1 MCSGCIVAFGP
12 SWLSLGYYASSP
24 CWFLLLLAFVR
35 SPSTGRIFDPN
46 RAQGASPAGARQLEG
61 GSGGKPTWQG
71 GLPGGRVILA
81 ALSLGPEIPHRHA
94 QGLGQL
100 PGGARL
106 SPRARKQPLVTARGL
121 ARPSGERR
129 PVIRRV
135 GVCLTTELNEARS
148 SCAAPAG
155 GPLRDHRTPWAGRG
169 SGAGLARTD
178 GPLFER
184 PRRADLRPKPF
195 RGFPP
200 RHRRRAG

>member
-1 MCSGCIVAFGP
+1 LP
-12 SWLSLGYYASSP
+12 
-24 CWFLLLLAFVR
+24 LAFVR

-135 GVCLTTELNEARS
+135 GFPRPRS
-148 SCAAPAG
+148 SMKRGVPARLRREGLCATTALRGQGVGQVRALPGPTDRSSSDLAG
-155 GPLRDHRTPWAGRG
+155 PTCGSNPSGENPRVTDVGQDKALALIRNVSPRFPLHYT
-169 SGAGLARTD
+169 
-178 GPLFER
+178 
-184 PRRADLRPKPF
+184 
-195 RGFPP
+195 
-200 RHRRRAG
+200 